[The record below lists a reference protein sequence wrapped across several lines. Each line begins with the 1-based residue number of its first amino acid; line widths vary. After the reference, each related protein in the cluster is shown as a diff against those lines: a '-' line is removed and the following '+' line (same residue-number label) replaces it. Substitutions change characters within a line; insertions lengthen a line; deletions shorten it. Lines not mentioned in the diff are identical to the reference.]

1 MSYSFN
7 AVEMDQRSPLP
18 LNLLLDR
25 SRWMFSRL
33 GKSLGMRGGTV
44 EAKLARRCASH
55 GDPSTLTFIGRRG
68 DTAAFY
74 DTLQGL
80 NDTG

>member
-1 MSYSFN
+1 MRANEGYNFMSYSFN

-25 SRWMFSRL
+25 SGWMFSPL
-33 GKSLGMRGGTV
+33 GKSLGMRRAAV

-55 GDPSTLTFIGRRG
+55 GDPSTYAYSYWAAGRYR
-68 DTAAFY
+68 F
-74 DTLQGL
+74 L
-80 NDTG
+80 